1 MPRTTMTPY
10 GEKGTPHMKGTKWL
24 CPLAELKHPLLRSS
38 HLHRIY
44 ETLPCPQ
51 TDRFISP
58 PLPVFHH
65 DLNLWSW
72 KQKKKKKQK
81 RKGKCEEVRCDNK
94 GGERKRESWKD
105 SKVKK
110 KKTNEC
116 TDISLS
122 LSLYIYI
129 YILSSRSAFYF
140 YFFFF
145 GDGRREE
152 KRRGISQ
159 NGTGMCFLWL
169 KMIMGESI
177 INYLCFFCVFYYC

>member
-51 TDRFISP
+51 TDRFISLSLSP
-58 PLPVFHH
+58 PPVFHH

-72 KQKKKKKQK
+72 KQKKKKK

-110 KKTNEC
+110 KKKQ
-116 TDISLS
+116 LS
-122 LSLYIYI
+122 ASIYI
-129 YILSSRSAFYF
+129 YIILPVCFLFLYF
-140 YFFFF
+140 LLWWREK
-145 GDGRREE
+145 RREE
-152 KRRGISQ
+152 KRRGE
-159 NGTGMCFLWL
+159 GFP
-169 KMIMGESI
+169 KMELG
-177 INYLCFFCVFYYC
+177 CVFCGWKW

>member
-1 MPRTTMTPY
+1 
-10 GEKGTPHMKGTKWL
+10 
-24 CPLAELKHPLLRSS
+24 
-38 HLHRIY
+38 LHRIY

-51 TDRFISP
+51 TDRFISLSLSLP
-58 PLPVFHH
+58 APVFHH

-72 KQKKKKKQK
+72 KQKKKKK

-116 TDISLS
+116 IDIS

-145 GDGRREE
+145 DDGRREE

-169 KMIMGESI
+169 KMIMDESI